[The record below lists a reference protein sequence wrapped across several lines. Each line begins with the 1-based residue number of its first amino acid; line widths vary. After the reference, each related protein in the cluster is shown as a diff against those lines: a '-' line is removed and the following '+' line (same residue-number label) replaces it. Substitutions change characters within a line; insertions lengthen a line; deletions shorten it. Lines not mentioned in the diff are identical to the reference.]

1 MTLTSEQIEA
11 LLPAAREAILAT
23 QSASPAM
30 LQRVLKLG
38 WNAASEL
45 MSRFEGELVSAPG
58 PDGQR
63 TILPRL
69 LDLTH
74 QAHPRNSY
82 WVIPDSLMA
91 GEYPGERDAW
101 STRRKLADYLRH
113 GLDAF
118 LDLTEAGELR
128 PYEDDLNEVARE
140 MGIDC
145 AYRRLRYRDVDVP
158 DQSGQMH
165 AILNEIEYWRRQGRK
180 VYVHCWGGV
189 GRTGTVVGCHLV
201 DYGLSGQAALEELRL
216 LWTRMSDDK
225 RRRKP
230 HTPETQAQRDY
241 VLGWES
247 LSQAQGAEMAWF
259 DELTGFKE
267 NL

>member
-1 MTLTSEQIEA
+1 MTLTSEQIDA
-11 LLPAAREAILAT
+11 MLPAAREAILAT

-82 WVIPDSLMA
+82 WVVPDSLMA

-101 STRRKLADYLRH
+101 NTRRKLADYLRH

-145 AYRRLRYRDVDVP
+145 AYRRLPIRDVDVP

-165 AILNEIEYWRRQGRK
+165 AILNQIEYWRRQGRK

-201 DYGLSGQAALEELRL
+201 DYGLSGQAALEQLRL

-241 VLGWES
+241 VLGWET
-247 LSQAQGAEMAWF
+247 LSQPQEPKWHG
-259 DELTGFKE
+259 LT
-267 NL
+267 N

>member
-1 MTLTSEQIEA
+1 MTLTSEQIDA
-11 LLPAAREAILAT
+11 MLPAAREAILAT

-82 WVIPDSLMA
+82 WVVPDSLMA

-101 STRRKLADYLRH
+101 NTRRKLADYLRH

-128 PYEDDLNEVARE
+128 PYEDDLNEVAL
-140 MGIDC
+140 
-145 AYRRLRYRDVDVP
+145 LRN
-158 DQSGQMH
+158 S
-165 AILNEIEYWRRQGRK
+165 IE
-180 VYVHCWGGV
+180 
-189 GRTGTVVGCHLV
+189 GRTAPDPRRIYPTRTV
-201 DYGLSGQAALEELRL
+201 SGVPSCVNRFKMAAR
-216 LWTRMSDDK
+216 TCNSA
-225 RRRKP
+225 
-230 HTPETQAQRDY
+230 T
-241 VLGWES
+241 
-247 LSQAQGAEMAWF
+247 
-259 DELTGFKE
+259 
-267 NL
+267 

>member
-1 MTLTSEQIEA
+1 MPLTSEQIDA

-30 LQRVLKLG
+30 LQRKLKIG
-38 WNAASEL
+38 WNSAQQLLSH
-45 MSRFEGELVSAPG
+45 FEGELVSVPG

-74 QAHPRNSY
+74 PAHPRNSY
-82 WVIPDSLMA
+82 WAVPDSLMA

-128 PYEDDLNEVARE
+128 PYEDDLNVVARE

-145 AYRRLRYRDVDVP
+145 DYCRLPIRDVDVP
-158 DQSGQMH
+158 DQPGQMH
-165 AILNEIEYWRRQGRK
+165 AILNQIGYWRRQGRK
-180 VYVHCWGGV
+180 VYLHCWGGV
-189 GRTGTVVGCHLV
+189 GRTGTVVGCQLV
-201 DYGLSGQAALEELRL
+201 EYGLSGDAALEQLRL

-241 VLGWES
+241 VLGWET
-247 LSQAQGAEMAWF
+247 LSQPQEPKWHG
-259 DELTGFKE
+259 LT
-267 NL
+267 N